1 MATATRE
8 NDATVTVHREAGP
21 LTAVF
26 TTPDFCAP
34 GRWRY
39 TDVPALSSS
48 ICMPP
53 NFNRYHAY
61 KYGFYSPGI
70 CPMGY
75 TEGCAFPKTLARTI
89 NGTPFFGGTLMA
101 GETARICCP
110 TGYTCYTGSDERK
123 TYSECIAA
131 SKTTFLGYDYAS
143 QTYLTTVTD
152 ALAFAI
158 QVRWQSSDLPHLETD
173 PTVPGSKFEG
183 PMPTATGDATGG
195 LSAAQAG
202 SVSSMGNAEE
212 TGAAAGPGTGNDG
225 RMGIPT
231 GAIIA
236 VGVAVPLI
244 SVLLGFLAF
253 FLWRRRYKRNYVK
266 PMEDTGSQELSPPV
280 ESEGKSG
287 FLRDGVPSSALVS
300 PMTPRTVGF
309 GSSTTE
315 LDSGTV
321 NEMDA
326 TTINELD
333 PDSHPWMELETRE
346 QVAELPS
353 TFVAELPGDM
363 PPATWTNTTNTSRS
377 TDSHLRQR
385 SGSRRDS
392 FTRVK
397 TKS

>member
-1 MATATRE
+1 
-8 NDATVTVHREAGP
+8 
-21 LTAVF
+21 
-26 TTPDFCAP
+26 
-34 GRWRY
+34 
-39 TDVPALSSS
+39 
-48 ICMPP
+48 MPQ
-53 NFNRYHAY
+53 NFNRYYDY

-75 TEGCAFPKTLARTI
+75 TEGCAFPKTLAITA
-89 NGTPFFGGTLMA
+89 NGTPYFGGTLMA

-110 TGYTCYTGSDERK
+110 TGYTCYTGPDELK
-123 TYSECIAA
+123 TYSECIATGG
-131 SKTTFLGYDYAS
+131 KTTFLGYDYGKN
-143 QTYLTTVTD
+143 TYLTTVTD
-152 ALAFAI
+152 AMAFAI

-173 PTVPGSKFEG
+173 PTVSGSKFDG

-195 LSAAQAG
+195 LSAAQEG
-202 SVSSMGNAEE
+202 SGSSNGHAQE
-212 TGAAAGPGTGNDG
+212 TGATAGLGSGPGTGNDG

-244 SVLLGFLAF
+244 SLALGFLAF
-253 FLWRRRYKRNYVK
+253 FLWRRHYKRNYVK
-266 PMEDTGSQELSPPV
+266 PTEDDGSQELSSPV

-287 FLRDGVPSSALVS
+287 FLRDGAPSTALVS
-300 PMTPRTVGF
+300 PMTPHTVGF
-309 GSSTTE
+309 GNSTTE

-346 QVAELPS
+346 QVAELPN

-363 PPATWTNTTNTSRS
+363 PPADWTNTTRTSRS
-377 TDSHLRQR
+377 TESHLRQR

-397 TKS
+397 TKP